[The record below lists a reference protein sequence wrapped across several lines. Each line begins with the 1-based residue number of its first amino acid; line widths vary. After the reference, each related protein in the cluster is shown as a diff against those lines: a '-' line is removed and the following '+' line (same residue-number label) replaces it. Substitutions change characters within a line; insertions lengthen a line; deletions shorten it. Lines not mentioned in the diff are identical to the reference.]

1 MPKYRIYVPMTFDD
15 VYLVEADSIEEAKMM
30 WHRGDVSYEESFLFS
45 TDTSELDHISIDI
58 EEADCDD

>member
-15 VYLVEADSIEEAKMM
+15 VYLVEAESIEEAKMM

-45 TDTSELDHISIDI
+45 TDTSELDHVSIDV
-58 EEADCDD
+58 EEADYHD